1 MVSCIWLA
9 PAWSWRSASGRAGRN
24 MCMAS
29 VPTMVTITSSHSGA
43 FRLAAVRPW
52 AGDSEECSAVISG
65 SLLVGQVRVAG
76 GLGGHGLQ
84 QALQRG
90 VGRAQFLGRHGAQH
104 LGARLLKQALHGFYL
119 GMAGWRELGFFYA
132 AGKISSR
139 PIGRGHRWNP
149 VTG

>member
-90 VGRAQFLGRHGAQH
+90 VGRAQFLGRHGARSEEHTLNSSHSQISY
-104 LGARLLKQALHGFYL
+104 AVFCLK
-119 GMAGWRELGFFYA
+119 
-132 AGKISSR
+132 KKNDS
-139 PIGRGHRWNP
+139 
-149 VTG
+149 